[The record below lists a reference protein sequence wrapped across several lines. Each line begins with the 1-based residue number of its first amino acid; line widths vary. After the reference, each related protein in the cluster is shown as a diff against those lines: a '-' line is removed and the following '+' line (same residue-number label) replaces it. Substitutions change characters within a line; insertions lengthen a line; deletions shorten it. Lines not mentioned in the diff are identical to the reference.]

1 MAPFDPPPSSPGDAP
16 GASPGAAPL
25 LRPAARGHFVTGA
38 GTAVT
43 VLAAIG
49 VGLLTGLQLMELVD
63 KGLALTGTAAIATL
77 AALLGTAYVFERQS
91 KREAAEA
98 SEQHRLA
105 LIETL
110 EASGAARMVCDAEGR
125 ILFRN
130 ALLDDLFGPAVTTLA
145 EIEAR
150 FAAAPASCARLQQ
163 MRQRVAQGAVDR
175 AEMLAPLP
183 GHPRWLMVCAD
194 PGRQLSGLYLW
205 RFEDITVRHE
215 IDSVLRDER
224 AKLTDL
230 MDNAPVGFYAVD
242 ESGRFV
248 FANATLAGWLG
259 TTVNR
264 LLESE
269 VTLHHFLLSPPKGVR
284 GCDIVENATAEQRAE
299 LMMRGENGPPFP
311 ASIAQSV
318 VADEEQ
324 GGVRTRSVVRN
335 LQPEREWQAALRASE
350 QRFQRFFDSAPI
362 GIALLDD
369 GQKIAQHNPALA
381 ATFRRENESLA
392 GAAFAALIEPA
403 RRTALGEYL
412 DRVRSG
418 EPTAG
423 PLEIK
428 TADREPRTVT
438 VYASPFAAGGGGAL
452 VLHVIDATERIELE
466 AQFVQSQKMQAIGQL
481 AGGIAH
487 DFNNLLTAM
496 IGFCDL
502 LLQRHKAGDP
512 SFADIMQIHQNALR
526 AANLVRQLLAF
537 SRQQTLQPRV
547 LDLTDVLTEVSHLL
561 RRLIGEAIEL
571 AIVHERN
578 LALVKADQGQIE
590 QVLINLVVNARDAM
604 AGMTGGKVTI
614 TTANVI
620 VTSPVTMIG
629 TETMP
634 PGRYVKVC
642 VADNGTGIARE
653 NLTRIFDPFFSTK
666 AIGQG
671 TGLGLST
678 VYGIV
683 RQTGGFITVD
693 SRPGEGA
700 AFTIFLPA
708 LKDEETAVIA
718 AGEAAKEPA
727 PDLTGVGTI
736 LLVEDEDPV
745 RMFAARALK
754 NKGYR
759 VLEAAGGALALE
771 LLEKHGQPID
781 LVITDVIMPQ
791 MDGPTLAAK
800 VRERQPEVKL
810 LFMSGYTEDQFR
822 QHLHMEGNVHFLSKP
837 FTLKQLA
844 GKVKDVLQGVESA
857 ARGG

>member
-1 MAPFDPPPSSPGDAP
+1 LGAP
-16 GASPGAAPL
+16 GRLASGRLATT
-25 LRPAARGHFVTGA
+25 TG
-38 GTAVT
+38 TIVT
-43 VLAAIG
+43 VLLAIG
-49 VGLLTGLQLMELVD
+49 IGLLAGRQLMEWVD
-63 KGLALTGTAAIATL
+63 QGLALAGTAAIATV
-77 AALLGTAYVFERQS
+77 AALLGMAYVFERQA
-91 KREAAEA
+91 KRQVAKL
-98 SEQHRLA
+98 SEGHRLA
-105 LIETL
+105 LVETL
-110 EASGAARMVCDAEGR
+110 EASGAARLVCDNDGR

-130 ALLDDLFGPAVTTLA
+130 ELLNKLFGAA
-145 EIEAR
+145 EDLDSIEAL
-150 FAAAPASCARLQQ
+150 FAADAASRSRLQQ
-163 MRQRVAQGAVDR
+163 MRRMVEDGTSDR
-175 AEMLAPLP
+175 AEIAAPL
-183 GHPRWLMVCAD
+183 GGQVRWLMISAD
-194 PGRQLSGLYLW
+194 PGRQMSGLYLW
-205 RFEDITVRHE
+205 RFEDITVRRE

-242 ESGRFV
+242 SGGRFV

-269 VTLHHFLLSPPKGVR
+269 VTLHQFLVNPPAGGR
-284 GCDIVENATAEQRAE
+284 GCDIVENAGAEQRAE
-299 LMMRGENGPPFP
+299 LLMRGENGLPFP

-318 VADEEQ
+318 VFDEEE
-324 GGVRTRSVVRN
+324 GGERTRSVVRN
-335 LQPEREWQAALRASE
+335 LQPERAWQEALRASE

-369 GQKIAQHNPALA
+369 GLRIAQHNRALA
-381 ATFRRENESLA
+381 A
-392 GAAFAALIEPA
+392 AFKLPEDALTGMEFASLIEPA
-403 RRTALGEYL
+403 KRTALQAYL
-412 DRVRSG
+412 TNVRSG
-418 EPTAG
+418 ETAPAPFEG
-423 PLEIK
+423 K
-428 TADREPRTVT
+428 TADREPRSIT
-438 VYASPFAAGGGGAL
+438 VYANPFAAGGGGEGAL
-452 VLHVIDATERIELE
+452 VLHVIDATERIQLE

-512 SFADIMQIHQNALR
+512 SFADIMQIHQNSLR

-571 AIVHERN
+571 SIVHERN
-578 LALVKADQGQIE
+578 LSLVKADQGQIE

-604 AGMTGGKVTI
+604 AGISGGTVSI

-620 VTSPVTMIG
+620 VTSPVVMIG
-629 TETMP
+629 SETMP

-642 VADNGTGIARE
+642 VADNGTGIPPE

-693 SRPGEGA
+693 SKPGEGA

-708 LKDEETAVIA
+708 LKDEETAAIA
-718 AGEAAKEPA
+718 AAEAVKEPA

-745 RMFAARALK
+745 RMFAARALQ

-759 VLEAAGGALALE
+759 VLEASGGAMALE
-771 LLEKHGQPID
+771 LLEKHGKPID
-781 LVITDVIMPQ
+781 LVVTDVIMPQ

-822 QHLHMEGNVHFLSKP
+822 QHLHVEGNVHFLSKP

-844 GKVKDVLQGVESA
+844 GKVKDVLQSA
-857 ARGG
+857 ETSGRPS